1 MKKIH
6 LKGPATIGNVG
17 PGFDI
22 FALSLKKPFDEFTIE
37 LIDSKEITV
46 EIKGNVPGLPTTP
59 MDNTGSLAI
68 IHMLEELGINEGIQI
83 TIEKKM
89 PIGSGLGSS
98 GASAAACVYGV
109 NRLLNLGLGE
119 NEMVDIARK
128 GEVASGGSPHADN
141 VAGALLGGFIFIK
154 SYNPMEICRIEIPDI
169 PVVINVIKKKERT
182 TRGFIN
188 EELPLSDI
196 REQSSHCAAVIH
208 SLMNTNIKDFGKAI
222 SYDFISEP
230 VRANAIPGYW
240 QIKEKILENG
250 AYGFNIC
257 GGGSSV
263 FAICSRENKNRI
275 AEILYQEISKQN
287 IKPYIIKT
295 ETGNEGIKEIK

>member
-1 MKKIH
+1 LKKIH

-287 IKPYIIKT
+287 IEPYIIKT

>member
-1 MKKIH
+1 LKKIH

>member
-287 IKPYIIKT
+287 IEPYIIKT